1 MKTLSSGT
9 CRVCG
14 ESLLMRSWNGGECD
28 RCGCVSVDAVPTEEE
43 LDTYYQT
50 TFKEKY
56 TGGGRS
62 GGRNLIRYA
71 RRYLQIIQP
80 YVRRGKLIDVGS
92 SKSPFPNLAAQA
104 GFDVTVMDYSKPEG
118 LNAQIHFAIG
128 NLNDP
133 DVLSHHRDAYD
144 VVTSWAVLEHVQ
156 NPRLA
161 TEILAGMCRPGGL
174 LFLSTPEIG
183 TFITNNAI
191 GRSGWFKPPMHLHLL
206 SPSGLKRLFQQF
218 NCRLIRWG
226 RLELNPVRYAA
237 RYGLGLCE
245 ALAGW
250 PLRLC
255 GRSKWQILRDTKKQR
270 FRGIAFY
277 ILKRNQPQ

>member
-1 MKTLSSGT
+1 MQTPSSGT

-14 ESLLMRSWNGGECD
+14 ESLIMRSWNGGECG
-28 RCGCVSVDAVPTEEE
+28 RCGCVSVDTVPTEEE
-43 LDTYYQT
+43 LNTYYQT

-71 RRYLQIIQP
+71 GRYLQM
-80 YVRRGKLIDVGS
+80 VRRYTSAGKLIDVGS
-92 SKSPFPNLAAQA
+92 SKSPFPNRAAER

-118 LNAQIHFAIG
+118 LNAKIHFALG

-133 DVLSHHRDAYD
+133 NVLSRHRDAYD

-161 TEILAGMCRPGGL
+161 AEMLAGICRPGGL

-191 GRSGWFKPPMHLHLL
+191 GRSGWFKPPMHLHLI
-206 SPSGLKRLFQQF
+206 SPSGIQTLFAPLG
-218 NCRLIRWG
+218 CRLIRWG
-226 RLELNPVRYAA
+226 RLELNPLRYAA

-245 ALAGW
+245 ALVGL
-250 PLRLC
+250 PVKSC
-255 GRSKWQILRDTKKQR
+255 SRSRWQKLRDTKKQT